1 MARPPQTA
9 RNSVLTRI
17 DSSYKRGQPATF
29 SPNQVIKGWTEALQ
43 LMHEGDKWQLFIP
56 SELAYGDSRRGKY
69 IYPGAVLIFDVE
81 IVEVIGRGG
90 EL

>member
-1 MARPPQTA
+1 MKVATLR
-9 RNSVLTRI
+9 
-17 DSSYKRGQPATF
+17 SSSF
-29 SPNQVIKGWTEALQ
+29 FKGWTEALQ